1 MCHVLGV
8 SASAYYEWQRE
19 QESSHAR
26 KDAERLPELVA
37 PLLRAEADYAKGN
50 RFRDLAALARMPPLR
65 RAGNMALSF
74 LVKAATGYWH
84 CFDPTNG
91 FVAIRGEVLAALPLE
106 RVDRS
111 YYFETSMLEHL
122 YVLGAVV
129 RDVPESAATSGA
141 YVLQAGSYRKFEDAD
156 RVRAQLAL
164 QGIESNVQ
172 RVAIDNDTWHR
183 VRIGPIS
190 DPAELERVRS
200 RLKEAEVDFLV
211 VRVGD

>member
-1 MCHVLGV
+1 MRLDFGRWREFGAGLALGLSLSLFVLV
-8 SASAYYEWQRE
+8 WQNYRE
-19 QESSHAR
+19 KTPATRE
-26 KDAERLPELVA
+26 AEVPRPEPRNAKETAAADGEEGAKNYDFYDMLP
-37 PLLRAEADYAKGN
+37 N
-50 RFRDLAALARMPPLR
+50 F
-65 RAGNMALSF
+65 
-74 LVKAATGYWH
+74 
-84 CFDPTNG
+84 
-91 FVAIRGEVLAALPLE
+91 EVVVPE
-106 RVDRS
+106 KEV
-111 YYFETSMLEHL
+111 
-122 YVLGAVV
+122 VV
-129 RDVPESAATSGA
+129 RDAPEAAAKPGA

-190 DPAELERVRS
+190 DTAELERVRS

>member
-1 MCHVLGV
+1 MVTRDYKRSRGRREGISGWTGLMIGLGV
-8 SASAYYEWQRE
+8 GFAVGFSMHWFDPRETLPVEAAGKVSVQAEPASARE
-19 QESSHAR
+19 SATDPQP
-26 KDAERLPELVA
+26 DQYDFYDMLP
-37 PLLRAEADYAKGN
+37 N
-50 RFRDLAALARMPPLR
+50 F
-65 RAGNMALSF
+65 
-74 LVKAATGYWH
+74 
-84 CFDPTNG
+84 
-91 FVAIRGEVLAALPLE
+91 EV
-106 RVDRS
+106 
-111 YYFETSMLEHL
+111 
-122 YVLGAVV
+122 VV
-129 RDVPESAATSGA
+129 PEKEVVVPRDVPESAAKTGA

-183 VRIGPIS
+183 VRVGPIS